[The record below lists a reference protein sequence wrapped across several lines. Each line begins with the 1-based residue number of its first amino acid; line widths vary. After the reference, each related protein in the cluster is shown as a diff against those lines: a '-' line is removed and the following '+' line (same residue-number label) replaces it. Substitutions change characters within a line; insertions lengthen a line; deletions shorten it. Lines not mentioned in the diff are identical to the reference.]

1 MNIAIKNTEK
11 KPADPNHP
19 KRVKPQTGGMENA
32 YETSTGKSYPLGVTV
47 YPNGVNFTV
56 FSKNSE
62 KVELCLFHEVDDAT
76 PFQVIPLDATKNK
89 SFYYW
94 HVFVKDLKPDALY
107 GYKVYGEYNPSKGYR
122 FDGTKLLL
130 DPYARAVVKGK
141 NYSRAAAA
149 LPGDNTPYAMKGVV
163 IDPYTYDWEGD
174 EPLYHPY
181 AKSIIYELHVKG
193 FTQHPNSEIGEDMRG
208 TYTGLVEKIPYL
220 KDLGITS
227 VELMPVFQFDETEAH
242 SPELKNY
249 WGYSPLAFFA
259 PHSSYCYCDEPQV
272 IADEF
277 RDMVKA
283 FHKAGIEV
291 ILDVVFN
298 HTSEGNQ
305 AGPVFSFKGL
315 ENSFYYIL
323 AGNPEYFADFS
334 GCGNTLNTNQYIVRR
349 LIIDSLKRWVTEMHV
364 DGFRF
369 DLASVMSRDEH
380 GNPMDNPPIL
390 WEIESHPVLSR
401 AKIIAEAWDTGGLYQ
416 VGSFIG
422 DKWAEWN
429 GKYRDDIRKFLR
441 GDNGMA
447 KSFASSIAGSLELY
461 KKPFRDPNRSI
472 NFITCH
478 DGFTLNDL
486 VSYNNKHNEAN
497 GEENRDGSNDN
508 FSSNYGVE
516 GHTDNPAIE
525 ATRLRQIK
533 NFFTVLLLSQGT
545 PMISVGDEVRRT
557 QHGNNNAYCQDNE
570 ISWFNW
576 DKVDE
581 NRPLFEFVKS
591 LVQFRKEHP
600 IFQLEKY
607 WAIPDSGGPNIL
619 WHGTKLNQP
628 DWDYYSHSI
637 AYTLQDKEN
646 DCLFHFMINAY
657 WEALHFELP
666 KSREGKNWCRIVDTC
681 LAHPD
686 DFPKNGELLP
696 HSDSYE
702 LKPRSVVVLKERK
715 S

>member
-1 MNIAIKNTEK
+1 MELKNHK
-11 KPADPNHP
+11 KMKNRIGHGEA
-19 KRVKPQTGGMENA
+19 A
-32 YETSTGKSYPLGVTV
+32 YKTSTGKSYPLGATV
-47 YPNGVNFTV
+47 YPNGVNFSI

-62 KVELCLFHEVDDAT
+62 KVELCLFHDVDHAT
-76 PFQVIPLDATKNK
+76 PFQVIPLDATINK

-94 HVFVKDLKPDALY
+94 HVFVKDLKPDTLY
-107 GYKVYGEYNPSKGYR
+107 GYKVYGEYNPSKGHR
-122 FDGTKLLL
+122 FDGSKLLL
-130 DPYARAVVKGK
+130 DPYARAVVKGE
-141 NYSRAAAA
+141 NYSRTAAT

-163 IDPYTYDWEGD
+163 IDPYTYDWEAD
-174 EPLYHPY
+174 EPLNHPY
-181 AKSIIYELHVKG
+181 AKTIIYELHVKG
-193 FTQHPNSEIGEDMRG
+193 FTQHPNSGIEEGMRG

-242 SPELKNY
+242 LPELKNY

-259 PHSSYCYCDEPQV
+259 LHSSYCYCNEPEV
-272 IADEF
+272 IANEF

-298 HTSEGNQ
+298 HTSEGDHT
-305 AGPVFSFKGL
+305 GPVFSFKGL

-323 AGNPEYFADFS
+323 ADNPEYFADFS

-349 LIIDSLKRWVTEMHV
+349 LIIDALKRWVTEMHV

-401 AKIIAEAWDTGGLYQ
+401 TKIIAEAWDTGGLYQ

-429 GKYRDDIRKFLR
+429 GIYRDDVRKFLR
-441 GDNGMA
+441 GDNGMVEP
-447 KSFASSIAGSLELY
+447 FASSIAGSLELY

-478 DGFTLNDL
+478 DGFTLNDM
-486 VSYNNKHNEAN
+486 VSYNDKHNEAN
-497 GEENRDGSNDN
+497 GEGNQDGSNEN

-516 GHTDNPAIE
+516 GHANNPDIE

-533 NFFTVLLLSQGT
+533 NFFTILLLSQGT
-545 PMISVGDEVRRT
+545 PMISMGDEIRRT

-570 ISWFNW
+570 ISWFDW
-576 DKVDE
+576 GKVE
-581 NRPLFEFVKS
+581 GNRTLFEFVKN
-591 LVQFRKEHP
+591 LIQFRKDHP

-607 WAIPDSGGPNIL
+607 WAIPNSGEPNIL
-619 WHGTKLNQP
+619 WHGIKMNQP
-628 DWDYYSHSI
+628 DWSFHSHSI
-637 AYTLQDKEN
+637 AYTLQDKVS
-646 DCLFHFMINAY
+646 DCLFHFMVNAY
-657 WEALHFELP
+657 WEPLQFELP
-666 KSREGKNWCRIVDTC
+666 ENRAEKNWYRIVDTY
-681 LAHPD
+681 LSPPD
-686 DFPKNGELLP
+686 DFKKDRTLP
-696 HSDSYE
+696 EHTGFYE
-702 LKPRSVVVLKERK
+702 LKPRSVVVLKEGSSK
-715 S
+715 NKT